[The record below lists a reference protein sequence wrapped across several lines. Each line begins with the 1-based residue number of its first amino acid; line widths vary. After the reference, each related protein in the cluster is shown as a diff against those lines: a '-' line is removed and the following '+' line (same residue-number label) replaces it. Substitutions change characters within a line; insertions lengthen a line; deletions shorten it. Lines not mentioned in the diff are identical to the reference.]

1 MELHELLRHV
11 ADNTEAG
18 RPAGHGLLYMGE
30 PSRVQKPESV
40 ELRRHQNY
48 ELAPNTVVINGIEVT
63 AGVEDVSDLGAG
75 CILADPTRD
84 EFYLKYAAAP
94 HTCIIRWAAKG
105 IVFPNSEEGKKNAI
119 AMAKAMLN
127 FHYTV
132 THD

>member
-1 MELHELLRHV
+1 MKLHKLLRHV
-11 ADNTEAG
+11 ADNAEAG

-30 PSRVQKPESV
+30 PSREAIPDGIIPST
-40 ELRRHQNY
+40 HQYY

>member
-11 ADNTEAG
+11 ANNAEAG
-18 RPAGHGLLYMGE
+18 RPAGHGLLYKGE
-30 PSRVQKPESV
+30 VSRTKKPENIS
-40 ELRRHQNY
+40 LSYHQFY
-48 ELAPNTVVINGIEVT
+48 ELAPKTVVINGIEVT
-63 AGVEDVSDLGAG
+63 AGVEDVSELGAE

-119 AMAKAMLN
+119 AVAKAMLN
-127 FHYTV
+127 FHSTV
-132 THD
+132 TYD